1 MKRALLT
8 SVLVVQVLPCCAA
21 QIEIYQGTPP
31 LPVIGINGDL
41 DVADVDR
48 FQELSSKLN
57 NATVLLRSRG
67 GKMLAGMR
75 IGEIIKAKGYTTVVK
90 DYCASSCALIWLA
103 GSKRFMTPTA
113 QIGLHQAYNLAGQA
127 DGVGNAVLGSYLTRL
142 GLGYDAIAY
151 AAQAGPDAMKWL
163 TPDDAKRLGIQ
174 VIVVGIG
181 ASSQPAV
188 PQTAGASPSATKL
201 QPGLPAGQR

>member
-8 SVLVVQVLPCCAA
+8 CVLTLTALPCCAA
-21 QIEIYQGTPP
+21 QIEVYQGTST
-31 LPVIGINGDL
+31 LPVIGIYGDL

-57 NATVLLRSRG
+57 SAAVLLKSRG
-67 GKMLAGMR
+67 GKILAGMR
-75 IGEIIKAKGYTTVVK
+75 IGEIVKAKGYTTVVK

-103 GSKRFMTPTA
+103 GAKRFMTPTA

-142 GLGYDAIAY
+142 GLGYDAVAY
-151 AAQAGPDAMKWL
+151 AAQAGPNAMKWL

-174 VIVVGIG
+174 VIVVGLG
-181 ASSQPAV
+181 TPNQPAV

-201 QPGLPAGQR
+201 QPGTPAGQR